1 MNRVQNG
8 NGLLKWTFSV
18 DSQSVPERNQS
29 IRRVLLDIKKL
40 QVSRRKN
47 VFNCSKYLK
56 KKWKEMITS
65 DIRKIVYS
73 RKTINV
79 GCV

>member
-29 IRRVLLDIKKL
+29 IRRVLLDIKNFRFPEERMFL
-40 QVSRRKN
+40 IAQS
-47 VFNCSKYLK
+47 
-56 KKWKEMITS
+56 T
-65 DIRKIVYS
+65 
-73 RKTINV
+73 
-79 GCV
+79 